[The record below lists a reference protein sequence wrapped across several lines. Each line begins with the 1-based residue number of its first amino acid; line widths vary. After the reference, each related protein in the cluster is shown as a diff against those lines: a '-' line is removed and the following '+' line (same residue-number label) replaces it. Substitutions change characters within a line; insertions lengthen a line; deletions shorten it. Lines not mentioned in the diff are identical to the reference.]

1 MPANPKYLT
10 QSKWQKFAKL
20 SAGILGGY
28 LISALLHMVLI
39 LLLPFHKE
47 ALVSS
52 TFSLFIVWVV
62 LLIIP
67 YLFKNGWKVWGLYLV
82 VILFLSVLFYFVNQ
96 QNPFIQ

>member
-28 LISALLHMVLI
+28 LISALLHMVFI

-67 YLFKNGWKVWGLYLV
+67 YLFKNGWKVWGLYV
-82 VILFLSVLFYFVNQ
+82 VAILFLSVLFYFVNQ
-96 QNPFIQ
+96 QNPFVQ